1 MIGHMMKTIILFL
14 LMTASLCAQ
23 GAAELIQR
31 GDGHDR
37 RHEPEAALK
46 FYLQAE
52 KMRPTDAALLVKIA
66 RQYVFRMPDLKDTA
80 AKIASA
86 KTGLAYSEKAAALDP
101 KSCEAQLGI
110 AISWGRII
118 QLQGNREKVAASPI
132 IKAAAEKAV
141 KLDPKHDYA
150 WHMLGRWHAELA
162 GMNGLM
168 LGLARMIYGDIPP
181 ASHETAVECF
191 QKAIA
196 LHPERLIHHIELGRT
211 YARMGKKEEARKFL
225 EKGLAM
231 TNTEKDDEETKGRGR
246 LALEGL

>member
-1 MIGHMMKTIILFL
+1 MKAMVLFILT
-14 LMTASLCAQ
+14 TAGLCAQ
-23 GAAELIQR
+23 DAAELIRR
-31 GDGHDR
+31 GDAHDAR
-37 RHEPEAALK
+37 YEPEAALK
-46 FYLQAE
+46 HYLPAE
-52 KMRPTDAALLVKIA
+52 KLRPADAVLLLKIA
-66 RQYVFRMPDLKDTA
+66 RQYVYRMTDLKDDEE
-80 AKIASA
+80 KIASA
-86 KTGLAYSEKAAALDP
+86 KIGLAYSEKAAALDP

-110 AISWGRII
+110 ALSWGRII

-141 KLDPKHDYA
+141 ELDPKHDYA

-168 LGLARMIYGDIPP
+168 LGLARVIYGDIPP
-181 ASHETAVECF
+181 ASHQTAVDCF

-211 YARMGKKEEARKFL
+211 YARMGKKEEARKSL

-231 TNTEKDDEETKGRGR
+231 ANTEKDDEETKGRGKK
-246 LALEGL
+246 ALEEL